1 MLVSEHKKFSDK
13 IVPEIFLRFLH
24 KVGLTGN
31 ILTLLSSIC
40 TLAAFYFF
48 WEGNVLM
55 GGVMAGFDWIFDFLD
70 GKVAR
75 LYNKD
80 SKLGSLLDFFSD
92 RLRMSWLI
100 GLAYS
105 SVISFQLAILVLFL
119 EAMLHLTSYYIELKG
134 LKHVKW
140 LPNNVHLLTFGA
152 LLNVV
157 VIFLYIKI
165 VIGSFLLITQFI
177 STIIMNMNNKDK

>member
-1 MLVSEHKKFSDK
+1 MLVTEHKKISDK
-13 IVPEIFLRFLH
+13 IVPEVFLRFLH
-24 KVGLTGN
+24 KAGLTGN
-31 ILTLLSSIC
+31 ILTLFSSIC
-40 TLAAFYFF
+40 TLVAFYFF

-75 LYNKD
+75 LYKEE

-119 EAMLHLTSYYIELKG
+119 EAMLHLTSYYIELRG
-134 LKHVKW
+134 LKHIKW
-140 LPNNVHLLTFGA
+140 LPNNLHLLTFGA
-152 LLNVV
+152 LLNLV

-165 VIGSFLLITQFI
+165 VFGLLLLITQFV
-177 STIIMNMNNKDK
+177 STIFMNVNNKDK

>member
-1 MLVSEHKKFSDK
+1 MLVAEHKKFSDK
-13 IVPEIFLRFLH
+13 IVPEAFLRFLH

-31 ILTLLSSIC
+31 MLTLFSSVF
-40 TLAAFYFF
+40 TLIAFYFF

-55 GGVMAGFDWIFDFLD
+55 GGVMAGLDWLLDFLD

-75 LYNKD
+75 LYKEE

-92 RLRMSWLI
+92 RLRMSWLVA
-100 GLAYS
+100 LAYS
-105 SVISFQLAILVLFL
+105 SVISFQLAIIVLFL

-134 LKHVKW
+134 LKHIKW

-152 LLNVV
+152 LFNVV

-165 VIGSFLLITQFI
+165 VIGSFLLITQFV
-177 STIIMNMNNKDK
+177 STIFMNLNNKDK